1 MDGKPTKQRRTILI
15 LGGARSGKSDYA
27 QSLAARLS
35 PDVLY
40 VATATAQD
48 DEMAK
53 RIARHRA
60 CRPEGWS
67 TLEVPMEV
75 AAALRE
81 RIRGHD
87 VVLVDCLTMLASN
100 VLLHYEE
107 RPDLAEAALV
117 ADLEEVYTLCENTGA
132 TLIMISNEVGMGV
145 VPAYSLGRSYRDLL
159 GRVNQR
165 VARRADHV
173 LLLIAGLPVDI
184 KTLTRELPLL
194 FRHEE

>member
-1 MDGKPTKQRRTILI
+1 MI

-60 CRPEGWS
+60 RRPEKWS
-67 TLEVPMEV
+67 TLEAPMEV

-81 RIRGHD
+81 RIRGYD

-100 VLLHYEE
+100 VLLHHEE
-107 RPDLAEAALV
+107 QPDLAEAALM
-117 ADLEEVYTLCENTGA
+117 ADLEEVCTLCENARA
-132 TLIMISNEVGMGV
+132 TLIMVSNEVGMGI
-145 VPAYSLGRSYRDLL
+145 VPAYSLGRYYRDIL
-159 GRVNQR
+159 GRANQR

-184 KTLTRELPLL
+184 KTLARELPLL